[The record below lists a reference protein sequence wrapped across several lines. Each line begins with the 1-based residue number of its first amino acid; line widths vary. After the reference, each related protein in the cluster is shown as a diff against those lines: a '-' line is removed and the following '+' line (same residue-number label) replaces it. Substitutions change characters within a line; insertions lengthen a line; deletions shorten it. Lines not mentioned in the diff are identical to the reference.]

1 MLRYSELLVPGIDC
15 PDIFFVLI
23 LQFFLC
29 SSQVG
34 DLAGARLLELRELES
49 EPVRFRI
56 RVHSSLCFFLQRD
69 SDLLILA
76 FFQFV
81 FIKFLAALAKFAV
94 QSLMLALLPVHQ
106 HFELPDL

>member
-1 MLRYSELLVPGIDC
+1 
-15 PDIFFVLI
+15 
-23 LQFFLC
+23 
-29 SSQVG
+29 
-34 DLAGARLLELRELES
+34 
-49 EPVRFRI
+49 
-56 RVHSSLCFFLQRD
+56 
-69 SDLLILA
+69 LLILA